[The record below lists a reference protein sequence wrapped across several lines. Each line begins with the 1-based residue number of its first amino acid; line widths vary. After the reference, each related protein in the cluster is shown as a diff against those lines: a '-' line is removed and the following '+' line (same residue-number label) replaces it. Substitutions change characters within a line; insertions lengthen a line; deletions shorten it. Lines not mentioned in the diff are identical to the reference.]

1 MARILGVD
9 YGDTRIGL
17 AISDPMKSIAF
28 PYKTVDNKS
37 LEYLIDF
44 FKKLI
49 LDKEIDCLVIGLP
62 IGLNGKD
69 TDQTKKVR
77 IFADS
82 LKVLNV
88 SIYFQDERLTSVS
101 AKKSLIEQNIKTGY
115 EKEKIDERAA
125 SIFLQQFIDHKNNN
139 NVFIK

>member
-28 PYKTVDNKS
+28 PYKTVNNKS

-49 LDKEIDCLVIGLP
+49 LEKEIDCLVIGLP

-69 TDQTKKVR
+69 TEQTKKVR
-77 IFADS
+77 IFANL

-88 SIYFQDERLTSVS
+88 SIFFQDERLTSVS

-139 NVFIK
+139 NVSIK

>member
-28 PYKTVDNKS
+28 PYKTVNNKS

-77 IFADS
+77 IFADA

-101 AKKSLIEQNIKTGY
+101 AKKSLIEQNIKTGFV
-115 EKEKIDERAA
+115 KEKIDERAA
-125 SIFLQQFIDHKNNN
+125 SIFLQQFIDHKNN
-139 NVFIK
+139 